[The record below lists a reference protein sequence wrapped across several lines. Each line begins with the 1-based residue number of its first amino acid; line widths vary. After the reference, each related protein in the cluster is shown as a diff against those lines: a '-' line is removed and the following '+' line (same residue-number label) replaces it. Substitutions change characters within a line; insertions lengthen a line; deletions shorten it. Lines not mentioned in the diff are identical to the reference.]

1 MLVQLIFLKPS
12 FVLDLSS
19 HENIRFLMLFL
30 KSSPSEKRECY
41 ESKLGVKIVKIS
53 LRIRKHSFKPD
64 NPPCFFVVLLQ
75 NSSEPLV
82 YYAPE
87 NKLVFVLILY

>member
-1 MLVQLIFLKPS
+1 MLQ
-12 FVLDLSS
+12 
-19 HENIRFLMLFL
+19 
-30 KSSPSEKRECY
+30 
-41 ESKLGVKIVKIS
+41 SKLGVKIAKMS

-64 NPPCFFVVLLQ
+64 KPPCFFVVLLQ

-87 NKLVFVLILY
+87 NKLLFVLMLY